1 MSKRSRRNRRR
12 RAAIVG
18 FLTTQ
23 QAANELGVTAQ
34 TILNWIAKK
43 EISAKAFGPRTI
55 RIPLDEWERFK
66 GSRPGYMTK
75 HGAA

>member
-1 MSKRSRRNRRR
+1 MSRRSRRTRRR

-34 TILNWIAKK
+34 TILNWIEKK
-43 EISAKAFGPRTI
+43 EIAAKVFGPRTI
-55 RIPLDEWERFK
+55 RIPVDEWERFK
-66 GSRPGYMTK
+66 GSRPGYMAK
-75 HGAA
+75 NGAA